1 MTYATQPRTPV
12 HSLQVATNLHHFIES
27 QVLPDTGISAH
38 HFWQGFDA
46 LVSGT
51 LESMQKG
58 WHAGTAEGA
67 ALELLPLPYPLL
79 ADI

>member
-1 MTYATQPRTPV
+1 MTYSMQPRTTV

-46 LVSGT
+46 DRARPGA
-51 LESMQKG
+51 QKHG
-58 WHAGTAEGA
+58 LAG
-67 ALELLPLPYPLL
+67 
-79 ADI
+79 